1 MPLNDK
7 RGLPSLITKGIGTD
21 LTRRRVMQG
30 ALSTVAKDL
39 IPFAAKEIL
48 AAKDFNS
55 LQKIK
60 EVKPLLTKYFTIT
73 KQIDSLPEKI
83 WGKKVLEERVHDDY
97 ITSNVDS
104 YNAGRSL
111 YKELIYVRNERDALQ
126 KRYNKYL
133 ERFKKEGFDPE
144 EFSGIDQENVVL
156 AFEEVEK
163 ELGSANEDYK
173 QLISIIASP
182 ESALGKKDYRF
193 SSGVKAIQLS
203 LKHLDKKSIQFIK
216 ENLALDH
223 QLQDIKIEAADKKVP
238 FTLFAKF
245 ISNDLY
251 RKSNVTNKDIQE
263 SIKKIISNDPKWGKG
278 KQYFKQEEYIRKL
291 STPKGLAEEVEKDYQ
306 FYKNT
311 PEGGVKGWRTS
322 TQDMTPQEAEQWQK
336 QAIEKFLRSKLEN
349 LKHIYESNPNTGIGQ
364 SGWDTRHLSFGIH
377 TRSDPLIYNF
387 MDDVDYGKYKKPLEE
402 KQRIEDIK
410 EDIKKAAIET
420 AKTLAKDYV
429 KDKFVT
435 REGQKLKPGPWTQK
449 IADYLKSSRT
459 PSGPTIESDKTRIS
473 KAKVVEEVKK
483 TETKKEVKPS
493 SNLTK
498 KLKTLGAGLSRKLKY
513 SPTGLVLYAT
523 KIDPEGTSELPLDP
537 RAIEIERALER
548 GRVSRDPYKNYNTQ
562 RAI

>member
-163 ELGSANEDYK
+163 ELE
-173 QLISIIASP
+173 ASFNP
-182 ESALGKKDYRF
+182 
-193 SSGVKAIQLS
+193 
-203 LKHLDKKSIQFIK
+203 
-216 ENLALDH
+216 
-223 QLQDIKIEAADKKVP
+223 
-238 FTLFAKF
+238 
-245 ISNDLY
+245 NDL
-251 RKSNVTNKDIQE
+251 
-263 SIKKIISNDPKWGKG
+263 P
-278 KQYFKQEEYIRKL
+278 F
-291 STPKGLAEEVEKDYQ
+291 
-306 FYKNT
+306 
-311 PEGGVKGWRTS
+311 
-322 TQDMTPQEAEQWQK
+322 
-336 QAIEKFLRSKLEN
+336 
-349 LKHIYESNPNTGIGQ
+349 
-364 SGWDTRHLSFGIH
+364 
-377 TRSDPLIYNF
+377 
-387 MDDVDYGKYKKPLEE
+387 
-402 KQRIEDIK
+402 
-410 EDIKKAAIET
+410 
-420 AKTLAKDYV
+420 
-429 KDKFVT
+429 
-435 REGQKLKPGPWTQK
+435 
-449 IADYLKSSRT
+449 
-459 PSGPTIESDKTRIS
+459 
-473 KAKVVEEVKK
+473 
-483 TETKKEVKPS
+483 
-493 SNLTK
+493 
-498 KLKTLGAGLSRKLKY
+498 
-513 SPTGLVLYAT
+513 
-523 KIDPEGTSELPLDP
+523 
-537 RAIEIERALER
+537 
-548 GRVSRDPYKNYNTQ
+548 
-562 RAI
+562 